1 MSTYIKL
8 YLLSL
13 NYSVNIGF
21 IVGGLYSCNKIN
33 QDFSNGERRT
43 TNEKLLHHCKY
54 IMLGGF
60 AGSIYPV
67 SILYMPYFLNKK

>member
-1 MSTYIKL
+1 
-8 YLLSL
+8 LSL

-33 QDFSNGERRT
+33 QDFSNDERRT
-43 TNEKLLHHCKY
+43 TNEKLFHHFKY
-54 IMLGGF
+54 ITLGGF
-60 AGSIYPV
+60 VGSIYPI